1 MRLLDCFNDDYG
13 ALSDPR
19 YFQVTPEEYEKL
31 TNEETDG
38 GRIDP
43 KQKEVTCTE
52 NGTNVIKPSGDFDG
66 LSSVK
71 VTVDVP
77 QKTIKEDTVEL
88 STTENG
94 TVETSA
100 SEFGVDGLKSVK
112 VTVDVPSPSIKQ
124 EPVSLTFNENRT
136 YTISA
141 EEYNVDGLSSV
152 EVTVDVQGGDYSKW
166 EIGDIVIYDNVEDK
180 KIKSTRGDYNL
191 DKFPLDRFTPIGV
204 IAFVMEDGSA
214 RMLALAAM
222 NTNTP
227 DTGSDTNQSI
237 YWGYNYLDITGLTN
251 FTKVATIDPTTGEV
265 VGAGNQ
271 SYVPSTG
278 DQFGGKL
285 SLDGVRVYYID
296 NGALLP
302 SPYNEN
308 GTLNQE
314 FTKSSVTIGPLYCWS
329 RQRNGSTY
337 YMYTDTETPSNETIL
352 WCASMGNNSQV
363 KDYGNTSKIG
373 GSYGA
378 LMLGSILDESVFD
391 GGVEAF
397 TENFTAVSDSTYEE
411 TCLLGNSDMNGKEN
425 CAVIL
430 ANQTDYIYDKQQSGE
445 DRYYWF
451 RVNQSDGK
459 KYFLFTND
467 DENNLTVDTKIYI
480 QGQSSSSFVN
490 DYGTVN
496 QYNGTSWY
504 EVGTIGDGTHITG
517 GVEGFTTNFTR
528 LSQAEWRTAVSLENN
543 SNEGNYP
550 IATSTWRFHTP
561 GTEQGDWYCPA
572 AGELATLISNFGE
585 IQGSL
590 KQTKKIAG
598 SRVLVAYLSTHD
610 YYWSSSE
617 VSASNA
623 WYCSSI
629 GYLNSNGKSS
639 NYYVRALCLVPA
651 LD

>member
-1 MRLLDCFNDDYG
+1 MKKNYDYPYFLG
-13 ALSDPR
+13 AYQESPLGTQGTFPLTKGN
-19 YFQVTPEEYEKL
+19 VEKL
-31 TNEETDG
+31 AEQYGIGVGVEV
-38 GRIDP
+38 DP
-43 KQKEVTCTE
+43 QQTEVTFTE
-52 NGTNVIKPSGDFDG
+52 NGVNVIEPLQGFDG
-66 LSSVK
+66 MSSVK
-71 VTVDVP
+71 VTVDVA
-77 QKTIKEDTVEL
+77 
-88 STTENG
+88 G
-94 TVETSA
+94 
-100 SEFGVDGLKSVK
+100 GG
-112 VTVDVPSPSIKQ
+112 
-124 EPVSLTFNENRT
+124 
-136 YTISA
+136 
-141 EEYNVDGLSSV
+141 
-152 EVTVDVQGGDYSKW
+152 GGDYSKW
-166 EIGDIVIYDNVEDK
+166 EIGDIVLYDNVEYK
-180 KIKSTRGDYNL
+180 KVKSTKDDYNL

-214 RMLALAAM
+214 RMVALAAM

-227 DTGSDTNQSI
+227 DTGSDTSQGI
-237 YWGYNYLDITGLTN
+237 YWGYNNLDITGLTN

-265 VGAGNQ
+265 ISGGNN
-271 SYVPSTG
+271 SFVPSTG
-278 DQFGGKL
+278 DQFAGKL

-302 SPYNEN
+302 SPYNED

-314 FTKSSVTIGPLYCWS
+314 FTKSSITIGPLYCWS

-363 KDYGNTSKIG
+363 KDYGNASKIG
-373 GSYGA
+373 ESYGA

-445 DRYYWF
+445 NRYYWF

-459 KYFLFTND
+459 KYFLFTNN

-480 QGQSSSSFVN
+480 QGKSSSSFVN

-528 LSQAEWRTAVSLENN
+528 LSQEEWRTAVSLENN
-543 SNEGNYP
+543 YNEGNYP
-550 IATSTWRFHTP
+550 IATVTWRFHTP

-572 AGELATLISNFGE
+572 AGELAILISNFGE

-590 KQTKKIAG
+590 KQAKKIAG
-598 SRVLVAYLSTHD
+598 SQVLVAYLSTSNN
-610 YYWSSSE
+610 YWSSSE
-617 VSASNA
+617 ISASNA
-623 WYCSSI
+623 WYYYGNG
-629 GYLNSNGKSS
+629 GYLNSNYDYGKDGS
-639 NYYVRALCLVPA
+639 NYVRALCIVPA